1 MVRPSPSLCGV
12 RGCIGGWTRKAHVP
26 IEKTAVNPTDHQ
38 LAHPQVGSLCSLR
51 KSQQEVPFFSSQM
64 LLIDISISIERF
76 LYWKPDMR
84 NPYPLLWYRQLE
96 LDNLSTVR
104 SMLWWI
110 LSESHKRKTSQSVGR
125 GVPERGPWQV
135 WGGKEAL
142 RVGWHCIWFNWEK
155 VPNEQNATPWCCNY
169 HYCFLIDQHQHQSHH
184 DKHQLRLIFNTI
196 TIVIVHYEALL
207 LRFRVHIWEPIFAYL
222 FDLLG
227 STWINHKELSVAV
240 AERSSS
246 SWKPSVSDGSSE
258 CLG

>member
-12 RGCIGGWTRKAHVP
+12 RGCIGGWIRKAHVP

-38 LAHPQVGSLCSLR
+38 LAHPQVESLCSLR
-51 KSQQEVPFFSSQM
+51 KSQQEVPFFSSQV

-135 WGGKEAL
+135 WGGKRHWDSGGIASD
-142 RVGWHCIWFNWEK
+142 
-155 VPNEQNATPWCCNY
+155 
-169 HYCFLIDQHQHQSHH
+169 LIERKSLMNRTQHHAA
-184 DKHQLRLIFNTI
+184 II
-196 TIVIVHYEALL
+196 TIVFWSININISLIMTNTSSVLFSTPSQSSLSTTRHSCWGFAFTSGSLSLPIFSIYWDQHGSTTKNYLL
-207 LRFRVHIWEPIFAYL
+207 L
-222 FDLLG
+222 LLSG
-227 STWINHKELSVAV
+227 HHLLESLQYRMEVLSA
-240 AERSSS
+240 
-246 SWKPSVSDGSSE
+246 
-258 CLG
+258 